1 MLTNGLRQSC
11 KIPSWEKQMLII
23 PTSGCMCV
31 FNNWLSFFLFKPPP
45 HAVFSTFVF
54 IMSSKITVMHIPLET
69 NCPFFELYLCVC
81 VCVRM
86 CLKTFWN
93 LKKNPYG
100 LHFINSFINRRQGF
114 YLEFFFFFFHFWWHL
129 LPFLKL
135 ACSSCWDR
143 FSKFD
148 RGSNPPLGLNTYT
161 GIWCS
166 LWRHK
171 DWTG

>member
-114 YLEFFFFFFHFWWHL
+114 YLEFFFFFFIFGDIYCLFSSWAVHHAETDSLNLTEGPTL
-129 LPFLKL
+129 L
-135 ACSSCWDR
+135 WD
-143 FSKFD
+143 
-148 RGSNPPLGLNTYT
+148 
-161 GIWCS
+161 
-166 LWRHK
+166 
-171 DWTG
+171 